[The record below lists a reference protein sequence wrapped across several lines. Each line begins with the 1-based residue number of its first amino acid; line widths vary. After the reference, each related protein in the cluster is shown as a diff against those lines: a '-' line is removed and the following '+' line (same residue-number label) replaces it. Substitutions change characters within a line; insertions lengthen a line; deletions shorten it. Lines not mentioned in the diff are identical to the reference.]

1 MLVEVQDVDVRPP
14 RPPRLDRAARY
25 TLGDAQDLEEKQ
37 TVMHRSA
44 DKEGQRERREKKEK
58 SEAAAEKARLKA
70 ETATYVDGRVGRERE
85 DVPEPEALTQRRRR
99 PGDRRALDARGQS
112 PHGPSEALR
121 DTAMMTKLFI

>member
-58 SEAAAEKARLKA
+58 PEAAAEKARLKA

-99 PGDRRALDARGQS
+99 PGDRRALDAR
-112 PHGPSEALR
+112 
-121 DTAMMTKLFI
+121 